1 MQQPDEDHIDFDRT
15 RSALKRYALYLT
27 KDASRAED
35 LVQDTY
41 MSVLARRKRAQQPIA
56 HPGRYMMSIMHN
68 LFIDTVRRPG
78 ADTGPVSL
86 DDVEPVA
93 FEASQH
99 LKVTCRETMDA
110 LAKLPRD
117 HREVLTRHACLGQ
130 SYEEISTALNI
141 PMGTVMSR
149 IARAR
154 ATLCQSMGVGNVLS
168 LLEEC

>member
-1 MQQPDEDHIDFDRT
+1 MQQPDEDQIYCDHI

-27 KDASRAED
+27 RDTSRAED

-41 MSVLARRKRAQQPIA
+41 MKVLARSERACDIDST
-56 HPGRYMMSIMHN
+56 RSYMMSVMHN
-68 LFIDTVRRPG
+68 VFIDGVRKPETH
-78 ADTGPVSL
+78 TGPVPL

-93 FEASQH
+93 VEASQH

-110 LAKLPRD
+110 MARLPRA

-130 SYEEISTALNI
+130 SYQEIASALGI

-154 ATLCQSMGVGNVLS
+154 MALCQRMGVGNGLG
-168 LLEEC
+168 LLEEG